1 MFSTSRDPSCSPYSV
16 SYNAKCSNTC
26 STSVGNGSTGATGAQ
41 GATGNSLI
49 GVTTIDGNLENGATI
64 TTGQYLQ
71 LGVASQTYP
80 GIMTTTGQTFG
91 GSKTFTSDLLV
102 NTLTVGKGGGAQ
114 TANTAIGNLALS
126 SNTTGTHNTAVGANA
141 GTGNSTAS
149 YNTFLGY
156 QTTTTDGFTNS
167 TAIGSYSTITT
178 NNQVVLGTTAETVSL
193 IGGILDIP
201 TYKTKSQTTNLGYQL
216 ITTGSSTSIT
226 SGTTY
231 DLTSQ
236 TISPGVWIVN
246 LNDYLNATNSPT
258 LSQLRFGLSTSSTS
272 FTGSPNYQQTYYHD
286 AIALNNGDTP
296 IYNSSFTI
304 VVSTSTTY
312 YFVATAT
319 FSTGG
324 GAALS
329 MTGTIIITKI
339 A

>member
-1 MFSTSRDPSCSPYSV
+1 M
-16 SYNAKCSNTC
+16 
-26 STSVGNGSTGATGAQ
+26 
-41 GATGNSLI
+41 
-49 GVTTIDGNLENGATI
+49 
-64 TTGQYLQ
+64 
-71 LGVASQTYP
+71 ASETYP

-114 TANTAIGNLALS
+114 TTNTAIGNLALS

-141 GTGNSTAS
+141 GTGNSTNS

-156 QTTTTDGFTNS
+156 QTTTTDGFTSS
-167 TAIGSYSTITT
+167 TAIGYYSTITT

-201 TYKTKSQTTNLGYQL
+201 TYKTKTQTTNLGYQL
-216 ITTGSSTSIT
+216 ITTGSPTSIT

-231 DLTSQ
+231 NLTST
-236 TISPGVWIVN
+236 TISSGVWIVN
-246 LNDYLNATNSPT
+246 LTDYLNVTSGNPT
-258 LSQLRFGLSTSSTS
+258 LSQLRFGLSTTSTS
-272 FTGSPNYQQTYYHD
+272 FTGSQQYQQTYYHD

-319 FSTGG
+319 FSPGT
-324 GAALS
+324 LS
-329 MTGTIIITKI
+329 MTGTMIITKI

>member
-1 MFSTSRDPSCSPYSV
+1 V
-16 SYNAKCSNTC
+16 
-26 STSVGNGSTGATGAQ
+26 
-41 GATGNSLI
+41 
-49 GVTTIDGNLENGATI
+49 
-64 TTGQYLQ
+64 
-71 LGVASQTYP
+71 
-80 GIMTTTGQTFG
+80 TTTGQTFG

-102 NTLTVGKGGGAQ
+102 NTLTVGKGGGTQ
-114 TANTAIGNLALS
+114 TANTAIGNLTLS

-226 SGTTY
+226 SGAGNVY
-231 DLTSQ
+231 NLTSQ

-246 LNDYLNATNSPT
+246 LTNYIICT
-258 LSQLRFGLSTSSTS
+258 GAHDLSQLRFGVSTSSTS
-272 FTGSPNYQQTYYHD
+272 FTGLPTYLQTYYHSS
-286 AIALNNGDTP
+286 INLGTSDTP

-312 YFVATAT
+312 YFIATAT
-319 FSTGG
+319 FSGG
-324 GAALS
+324 SALS
-329 MTGTIIITKI
+329 MTGTMIITKI